1 MSRLKKLFLF
11 LLVPLFFTAC
21 ITDRLVIDG
30 EMALYIQEMIN
41 EELVDK
47 EYHLRGN
54 STSNLFNGGY
64 LLEGEE
70 YLYFVNKM
78 EFEDGSTYGYLQ
90 RLHLSQRGVLIYDN
104 DLLIDFNG
112 ELLGFWE
119 SNIIALEEGE
129 LLLLDLE
136 EYTKEPLSEARVT
149 RAHIF
154 KDTLYYS
161 NIDGDI
167 YSLKPEG
174 EELLVKGVGELLH
187 VDTLYFYTLSNGTLE
202 QIDREEAK
210 VTLSL
215 SGGVYEKATFG
226 RESLLFL
233 EDNCLKRQSY
243 ATGEIFMTV
252 CDVNAY
258 VREGYTL
265 VTASTDGGIYLSCLD
280 GTAKDKLSDDLANS
294 LLIVEGRLYYLNAYD
309 DNQIYTIE
317 IEEGRRSALYSETLT
332 DGGVQ
337 FTRYSEEEEQH
348 FLEVYLS
355 FLQGVVGKLSPYEE
369 QPLPY
374 QGKVIFITPMG
385 EFFHRKGEEI
395 GLNDLFYLALITYHP
410 LHLGTY
416 SDGGQAYRIDST
428 MTLFVPF
435 DPEPILTK
443 VIRGFDP
450 IQIKTGEG
458 DRFGIPAS
466 WHPVALD
473 LLDSDLF

>member
-54 STSNLFNGGY
+54 STSTLFNGGY

-136 EYTKEPLSEARVT
+136 EYTKKPLSEARVT

-258 VREGYTL
+258 VHEGYTL

-294 LLIVEGRLYYLNAYD
+294 
-309 DNQIYTIE
+309 
-317 IEEGRRSALYSETLT
+317 
-332 DGGVQ
+332 
-337 FTRYSEEEEQH
+337 
-348 FLEVYLS
+348 
-355 FLQGVVGKLSPYEE
+355 
-369 QPLPY
+369 
-374 QGKVIFITPMG
+374 
-385 EFFHRKGEEI
+385 
-395 GLNDLFYLALITYHP
+395 
-410 LHLGTY
+410 
-416 SDGGQAYRIDST
+416 
-428 MTLFVPF
+428 
-435 DPEPILTK
+435 
-443 VIRGFDP
+443 
-450 IQIKTGEG
+450 
-458 DRFGIPAS
+458 
-466 WHPVALD
+466 
-473 LLDSDLF
+473 